1 MNHKKC
7 GYCST
12 VLFSGKT
19 TRVTQISDLP
29 MVRSELYVLV
39 AAACGTGI
47 CYSLYSLSLSLKS
60 TREAL
65 IKEQENRKSERNGRI
80 RAEQELRKVQ
90 LEAAATAAV
99 TGTQHG
105 SGSKAETS
113 SSIPSFPFK
122 PIGYLRSCF
131 SQRYDDIR
139 YMIALPVYTQ
149 NH

>member
-1 MNHKKC
+1 
-7 GYCST
+7 
-12 VLFSGKT
+12 
-19 TRVTQISDLP
+19 
-29 MVRSELYVLV
+29 MVRSEIYVLV

-47 CYSLYSLSLSLKS
+47 CYSLYTLSLSLKS

-90 LEAAATAAV
+90 LEAAATAGV
-99 TGTQHG
+99 TQHG
-105 SGSKAETS
+105 SGKAEPS

-131 SQRYDDIR
+131 SQRYDI
-139 YMIALPVYTQ
+139 YL
-149 NH
+149 

>member
-1 MNHKKC
+1 
-7 GYCST
+7 
-12 VLFSGKT
+12 
-19 TRVTQISDLP
+19 
-29 MVRSELYVLV
+29 MVRSEIYVLV

-90 LEAAATAAV
+90 LEAAATAGV
-99 TGTQHG
+99 TGGGTGTQHG

-131 SQRYDDIR
+131 SQRYD
-139 YMIALPVYTQ
+139 MFLL
-149 NH
+149 